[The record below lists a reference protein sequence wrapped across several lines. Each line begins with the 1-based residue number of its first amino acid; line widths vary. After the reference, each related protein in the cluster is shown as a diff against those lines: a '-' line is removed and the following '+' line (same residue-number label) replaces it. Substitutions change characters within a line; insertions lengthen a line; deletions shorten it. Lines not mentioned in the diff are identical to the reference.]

1 MTTRA
6 IIVLAALGCVWGASF
21 LFIKIIVEETAPV
34 TLVAG
39 RLTLA
44 TLPLLL
50 ILALRRPAIVAP
62 KTILPKAVV
71 TAVFATA
78 LPFFL
83 ISTAEQH
90 IDSGIAAVL
99 NSTMPL
105 WTALLSVAFLP
116 HERLSNTALL
126 GLAIGFGGVLVLTG
140 SDLRHVTDSS
150 FLGQVAVVVA
160 SFSYGSALVFAR
172 AKLAREDPVLV
183 TGLQVGIGALLM
195 WPVAFAVNGGAPNLD
210 VGLKAWLAW
219 LTLGFLGTGV
229 AYVAYYWLIA
239 EIGVLV
245 STVTY
250 IQPVVGLCLGALV
263 LHESFGLNVVA
274 GAALIILGVMVLSGR
289 LTFLV
294 RLMGRR
300 EAGVAIDDRP

>member
-6 IIVLAALGCVWGASF
+6 IILLAALGCVWGASF

-44 TLPLLL
+44 TLPLLV

-62 KTILPKAVV
+62 RTIIPKAVV

-160 SFSYGSALVFAR
+160 AFSYGSALVFAR

-183 TGLQVGIGALLM
+183 TGLQVGIGALIM

-229 AYVAYYWLIA
+229 AYIAYYWLIA

-263 LHESFGLNVVA
+263 LHEAFGLNVVA
-274 GAALIILGVMVLSGR
+274 GAALIILGVIVLSGR

-300 EAGVAIDDRP
+300 EAGVAIDDRR

>member
-1 MTTRA
+1 LTTRA
-6 IIVLAALGCVWGASF
+6 IILLAALGCVWGASF

-39 RLTLA
+39 RLALA

-62 KTILPKAVV
+62 RTIIPKAVV
-71 TAVFATA
+71 TAIFATA

-183 TGLQVGIGALLM
+183 TGLQVGIGAIIM

-229 AYVAYYWLIA
+229 AYIAYYWLIA

-263 LHESFGLNVVA
+263 LHEAFGLNVVA

-289 LTFLV
+289 LTFLA
-294 RLMGRR
+294 RLIGRR
-300 EAGVAIDDRP
+300 EAGVAINDR

>member
-6 IIVLAALGCVWGASF
+6 IILLAALGCVWGASF

-39 RLTLA
+39 RLALA

-62 KTILPKAVV
+62 RTIIPKAVV
-71 TAVFATA
+71 TAIFATA

-183 TGLQVGIGALLM
+183 TGLQVGIGAIIM

-229 AYVAYYWLIA
+229 AYIAYYWLIA

-263 LHESFGLNVVA
+263 LHEAFGLNVVA

-289 LTFLV
+289 LTFLA
-294 RLMGRR
+294 RLIGRR
-300 EAGVAIDDRP
+300 EAGVAINDR